1 MLFGK
6 TRTSRCLL
14 PSVCHFKAFKQE
26 VAAIRNVGFFFVVLL
41 HTNRDTFRE
50 SSTLSENYLAQE
62 FKNLSYEYGVDIV
75 NSVEHLQY
83 LFLTLLEM
91 CFSK

>member
-1 MLFGK
+1 
-6 TRTSRCLL
+6 
-14 PSVCHFKAFKQE
+14 
-26 VAAIRNVGFFFVVLL
+26 
-41 HTNRDTFRE
+41 
-50 SSTLSENYLAQE
+50 LSENYLAQE